1 MWMWRWVVIRYAFS
15 DIEPRITMYCVRNW
29 YSDKQFCEKVKIA
42 QGTLNNWRKTW
53 SIPVTAVHKLKRY
66 INIDFMEL
74 TPVNT
79 NGVE

>member
-15 DIEPRITMYCVRNW
+15 DIEPRITMYCVRNG

-53 SIPVTAVHKLKRY
+53 SIPVTMVHKLKKY
-66 INIDFMEL
+66 IPIDFMEL

>member
-29 YSDKQFCEKVKIA
+29 YTDKQFCEKVKIA
-42 QGTLNNWRKTW
+42 QWTLNNWRKSW
-53 SIPVTAVHKLKRY
+53 SIPANAVRRLKKY
-66 INIDFMEL
+66 IPIDFMEL
-74 TPVNT
+74 RPVNT